1 MYKALPFLGFF
12 FKDDNSE
19 KLCVNEIR
27 WLESCVASYLIN
39 ANNLD
44 YIVLQLF
51 YQKIDYWESEF
62 VQILI
67 SNNLNFCK

>member
-1 MYKALPFLGFF
+1 MYKPLPFLVFL
-12 FKDDNSE
+12 KDDNE

>member
-1 MYKALPFLGFF
+1 MYKALPFLFF
-12 FKDDNSE
+12 LKDDNE

-44 YIVLQLF
+44 YIVLQPF

>member
-1 MYKALPFLGFF
+1 MYKALPFLVFF
-12 FKDDNSE
+12 FKDDNE

-39 ANNLD
+39 AKNLD
-44 YIVLQLF
+44 YIVHQLFF

>member
-1 MYKALPFLGFF
+1 MYKALPFLFF
-12 FKDDNSE
+12 LKDDNE
-19 KLCVNEIR
+19 KLCFNEIR

-44 YIVLQLF
+44 YIVLQPF
-51 YQKIDYWESEF
+51 YQKIYYWESEF